1 MKRFAIGVLAAVL
14 VIGVGSFA
22 MAGPYGPSVQQ
33 AQAYGGGWGY
43 GPMMGGGYGG
53 YGMGRGMMGWGYG
66 PGCWG
71 WRGAG
76 YAPAGQPL
84 TKESATQIL
93 QNYIARTGNPNLKLG
108 EVTETPNTVEGK
120 IVTKDG
126 SLVEKIVVDKATG
139 RMNPVF

>member
-1 MKRFAIGVLAAVL
+1 
-14 VIGVGSFA
+14 
-22 MAGPYGPSVQQ
+22 
-33 AQAYGGGWGY
+33 
-43 GPMMGGGYGG
+43 
-53 YGMGRGMMGWGYG
+53 MGRDA
-66 PGCWG
+66 
-71 WRGAG
+71 GAG
-76 YAPAGQPL
+76 GVRGTRRPGSRSPRRAPPRFF
-84 TKESATQIL
+84 